1 MICRNAEQP
10 NQTLKQEKKVL
21 FEEIRNIFN
30 SMANEIANLK
40 NANSHLREYIKC
52 FEKGRD
58 LLKKEKLFLRLR
70 TSNVH

>member
-1 MICRNAEQP
+1 MRN
-10 NQTLKQEKKVL
+10 T
-21 FEEIRNIFN
+21 FN

-40 NANSHLREYIKC
+40 NANSHLGEYIKC

-58 LLKKEKLFLRLR
+58 LLKKEKLLLRLR

>member
-10 NQTLKQEKKVL
+10 NQTLKQKKKIL
-21 FEEIRNIFN
+21 FEEMRNTFN

-40 NANSHLREYIKC
+40 NANSHLGEYIKC

-58 LLKKEKLFLRLR
+58 LLKKEKLLLRLR